1 MVDFIYPAKEGL
13 VSIILPT
20 HNRQAL
26 IIETLDSIVNQDYN
40 HVEVVVVNDH
50 STDNTVDI
58 VKRYIDS
65 GHNNIVVIESDGY
78 GSNHARNTGMKNSRG
93 EFIAF
98 FDDDDIMC
106 PDFISSRIDFF
117 KNTDIDFV
125 GCDFVHFEGDIDN
138 VILERRLS
146 SIPHNI
152 SSHLFYM
159 DLPTQCFLMTRK
171 CVDRLGLWNEHV
183 KRLQDMAYFHRLFLY
198 NQKGI
203 YIPLNLFKYRIHEKG
218 TITNSYQDD
227 ARLFAFREIGKEW
240 KQEGRYDEVKD
251 VIMYKQYVVLRDL
264 WKGNK
269 KLFWTQAFCY
279 LPSLVTM
286 IVKCKLLNK
295 TEKEILKNQI

>member
-1 MVDFIYPAKEGL
+1 MVDFIFPPDKGL

-26 IIETLDSIVNQDYN
+26 IIETLNSIVNQDYK
-40 HVEVVVVNDH
+40 HIEIVVVNDH

-65 GHNNIVVIESDGY
+65 GHHNIVLIESDGH
-78 GSNHARNTGMKNSRG
+78 GSNHARNMGMKNSRG

-106 PDFISSRIDFF
+106 HDFISSRIDLF
-117 KNTDIDFV
+117 KKTGTDFV

-159 DLPTQCFLMTRK
+159 NLPTHCFLMTRK
-171 CVDRLGLWNEHV
+171 CVDRLGLWNERV

-198 NQKGI
+198 HQKGA
-203 YIPLNLFKYRIHEKG
+203 YVPLNLFKYRIHG
-218 TITNSYQDD
+218 NTITKSHQED

-251 VIMYKQYVVLRDL
+251 VIMYMQYVFLRDL

-279 LPSLVTM
+279 LPSLVIM
-286 IVKCKLLNK
+286 FVKCKLLNK
-295 TEKEILKNQI
+295 SVKEILKNQI